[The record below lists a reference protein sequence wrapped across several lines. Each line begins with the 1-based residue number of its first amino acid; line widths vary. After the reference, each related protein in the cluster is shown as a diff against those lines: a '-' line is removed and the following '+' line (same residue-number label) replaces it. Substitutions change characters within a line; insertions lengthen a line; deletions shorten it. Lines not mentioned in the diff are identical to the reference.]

1 MLGTALI
8 CLMNKFFKRTKN
20 KLKVQTINNIGLK
33 FILHEKKIDVK
44 RKKIIKNLISVSVKS
59 TAIK

>member
-44 RKKIIKNLISVSVKS
+44 RKKIIENLISVSVKS
-59 TAIK
+59 TDIK

>member
-44 RKKIIKNLISVSVKS
+44 RKKIIENLISVSVKS